1 MRFRMCTAELVGV
14 SGPAKVKTWTVLS
27 GSSLIICLV
36 RSWQAAILLTVL
48 ALGACALEVKRRPA
62 LLTAVAPQPTETIEV
77 LDDVSISVGVGYQRV
92 IPRGSAWTRVGRVA
106 EGDVYK
112 PLDRVFTVEGAH
124 VHEAYLVLADDRVVG
139 FYLPVEQAFSPAP
152 DGPNT
157 RLAFKRRQ
165 P

>member
-1 MRFRMCTAELVGV
+1 MRYARV
-14 SGPAKVKTWTVLS
+14 
-27 GSSLIICLV
+27 
-36 RSWQAAILLTVL
+36 AILLTL
-48 ALGACALEVKRRPA
+48 AVLGACAPEVKRRPA
-62 LLTAVAPQPTETIEV
+62 QLMSITPQPAETIEV
-77 LDDVSISVGVGYQRV
+77 LKDVSISVGVGYQRV

-112 PLDRVFTVEGAH
+112 PVDRVFTVEGAH

-152 DGPNT
+152 DGPDT
-157 RLAFKRRQ
+157 RLAFKRRS

>member
-1 MRFRMCTAELVGV
+1 MM
-14 SGPAKVKTWTVLS
+14 S
-27 GSSLIICLV
+27 
-36 RSWQAAILLTVL
+36 
-48 ALGACALEVKRRPA
+48 
-62 LLTAVAPQPTETIEV
+62 VAPQPTETIEV
-77 LDDVSISVGVGYQRV
+77 LNDVSISVGVGYQRM

-124 VHEAYLVLADDRVVG
+124 VHEAYLVLAGDRVVG
-139 FYLPVEQAFSPAP
+139 FYLPVERAFSPAP

-157 RLAFKRRQ
+157 RLSIRRRE